1 MDTRSLS
8 TGIKASDLRS
18 LVPIRSG
25 IDYRRER
32 KNLSY
37 QRRKE
42 IPEFG
47 GYSLAYRWTIRVV

>member
-1 MDTRSLS
+1 MDTRFLS
-8 TGIKASDLRS
+8 TGIRAFDLGG
-18 LVPIRSG
+18 LVPIRFG

-42 IPEFG
+42 IP
-47 GYSLAYRWTIRVV
+47 